1 MNRTLVAAAPAALVA
16 LLLASAPASAQV
28 AQQDTTTPPPAR
40 PVFYGGSII
49 LGFGA
54 GFRIGAF
61 PLVGVQLNPRLAVG
75 AQAGV
80 EYVNYDDPGGDAVNY
95 GGALFTRF
103 RVNPRL
109 YLHGEGQYIN
119 YELPRLGDTSDRE
132 WVPFVLV
139 GGGLVQ
145 PLSGR
150 SAAYVEVLFDV
161 LQHDDSPYDD
171 WEPVVRVGVSVGY

>member
-1 MNRTLVAAAPAALVA
+1 MNRVLAAAALAA
-16 LLLASAPASAQV
+16 LLLVPAAPASAQD
-28 AQQDTTTPPPAR
+28 AQQDTAAPPPAR

-49 LGFGA
+49 LGFSG

-61 PLVGVQLNPRLAVG
+61 PMVGIQLTPRLAVG
-75 AQAGV
+75 TQAGV
-80 EYVNYDDPGGDAVNY
+80 EYVNYEDPGGDAINY

-109 YLHGEGQYIN
+109 YLHGEGQYLS
-119 YELPRLGDTSDRE
+119 YELPAIGNTTDRE

-150 SAAYVEVLFDV
+150 SSAYVEVLFDV

-171 WEPVVRVGVSVGY
+171 WEPVVRVGVAVGY